1 MDRKYLREP
10 EAAHR
15 IGLAPTTL
23 KRWRARRV
31 GPPYH
36 VISRGAVV
44 YSTADLDRWMDS
56 RRRETDSET
65 GSEALR

>member
-15 IGLAPTTL
+15 IGLAAATL
-23 KRWRARRV
+23 KRWRSRRV

-44 YSTADLDRWMDS
+44 YSTADLDHWMDS
-56 RRRETDSET
+56 RRRETDAET
-65 GSEALR
+65 GTEVDR